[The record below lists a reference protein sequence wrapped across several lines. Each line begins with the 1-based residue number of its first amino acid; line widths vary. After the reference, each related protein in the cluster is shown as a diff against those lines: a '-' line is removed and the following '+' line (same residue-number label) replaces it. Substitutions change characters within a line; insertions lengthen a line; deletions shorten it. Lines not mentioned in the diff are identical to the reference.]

1 MITQNTRKFV
11 ATKAK
16 QRAVRS
22 IEIIGEHSKLQL
34 VSLTHETSDLVL
46 FYFPVLRTQRRYLL
60 RTDPFVCSYKLAFI
74 SESVWYLSPRR
85 HAVANWF
92 ARHLRAP
99 IYIYIYIRSL
109 FLSFLFL
116 DLFIFYNSPF
126 TLPLPYFVILIFRTY
141 SYIDL
146 KLIII
151 TCYVI

>member
-1 MITQNTRKFV
+1 MITWNTRKFV

-16 QRAVRS
+16 QRAVQS

-46 FYFPVLRTQRRYLL
+46 FYFPVLRTQRRYSL

-99 IYIYIYIRSL
+99 IYIYTHTN
-109 FLSFLFL
+109 LSFLFL
-116 DLFIFYNSPF
+116 DLFVFYNSPSTLF
-126 TLPLPYFVILIFRTY
+126 TLFCN
-141 SYIDL
+141 SYRSHVFL
-146 KLIII
+146 
-151 TCYVI
+151 Y